1 MPFSSHT
8 HEAVDDRDAD
18 HHFDSMLGVFLPRK
32 NIKRRYVRIVRTSNS
47 GMIYLPSVL
56 NLAWSEKKPGEGKS
70 RRKNPVVLHAF
81 HEWMCLS
88 SLYRWHPI
96 YINDYT
102 RVRHL
107 S

>member
-1 MPFSSHT
+1 M
-8 HEAVDDRDAD
+8 VDDRDAD
-18 HHFDSMLGVFLPRK
+18 HRFDSMLGVFLPRK
-32 NIKRRYVRIVRTSNS
+32 NIKRRYVRS

-56 NLAWSEKKPGEGKS
+56 NLAWSEKKSQGRAKAQE
-70 RRKNPVVLHAF
+70 KNPVVLHAF

-96 YINDYT
+96 YINDFS
-102 RVRHL
+102 RVRVPVQHP

>member
-32 NIKRRYVRIVRTSNS
+32 NIKRRYMYVVRTSNS

-56 NLAWSEKKPGEGKS
+56 NLAWSEKKARGGQKHKKKTQLFCMLFTNGCVYP
-70 RRKNPVVLHAF
+70 
-81 HEWMCLS
+81 
-88 SLYRWHPI
+88 LYIDGIRFI
-96 YINDYT
+96 
-102 RVRHL
+102 
-107 S
+107 